1 MDEVNKTKLS
11 YNITPITDNYVP
23 AIISLLKNSFFLDEP
38 LNKSIGL
45 TEEIRSVIQL
55 EEYCKTYLLTGISFM
70 AVSDNN
76 EIIGVILN
84 NIMCRDDITEN
95 EVEVFDESLQFNKI
109 LIILDKVQR
118 EANVFGQYPNA
129 NRIMDLKII
138 TVDKAYRGQGICKAL
153 VNKTRELA
161 LELECQ
167 IIYVEC
173 SSHFTAK
180 TAEKLGFKCI
190 YSLSYLDYVNEQ
202 GEVIFNTQSPHRHFK
217 VYALQL

>member
-1 MDEVNKTKLS
+1 
-11 YNITPITDNYVP
+11 
-23 AIISLLKNSFFLDEP
+23 
-38 LNKSIGL
+38 
-45 TEEIRSVIQL
+45 
-55 EEYCKTYLLTGISFM
+55 M

-153 VNKTRELA
+153 VNKTRY
-161 LELECQ
+161 
-167 IIYVEC
+167 IIIDKY
-173 SSHFTAK
+173 
-180 TAEKLGFKCI
+180 
-190 YSLSYLDYVNEQ
+190 
-202 GEVIFNTQSPHRHFK
+202 
-217 VYALQL
+217 